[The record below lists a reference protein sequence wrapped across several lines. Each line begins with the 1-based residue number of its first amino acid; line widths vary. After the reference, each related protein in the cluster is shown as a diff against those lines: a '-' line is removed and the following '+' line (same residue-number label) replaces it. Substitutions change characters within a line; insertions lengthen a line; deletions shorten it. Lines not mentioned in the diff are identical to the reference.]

1 MFVFVTMRFFILF
14 FKKLGIFELSFKG
27 KYEFRKKFGYDKKRV
42 IYFLVQEK
50 RLVQVWRV
58 EEFGQFKEQ

>member
-42 IYFLVQEK
+42 IYFLV
-50 RLVQVWRV
+50 
-58 EEFGQFKEQ
+58 